1 MRIKSDGRAGRLA
14 GALLRV
20 VSITGATMLALA
32 STGEAAAQ
40 GASAPLSP
48 DAWKAVV
55 AAGQKE
61 GRVVMYTATAP
72 AIADK
77 VKAEFQKTYPGIVF
91 EWQRAASGPLTSKLE
106 QERSTGADGAD
117 VAVHTEFTWFRA
129 KAREGQLKPLNG
141 PASAAWP
148 QSVMFD
154 GAVAIVALEPEV
166 MLYNT
171 NLVKTPVT
179 GYRDALRPEFKG
191 RMAILDSVSTTMV
204 AFYDWLEKSYG
215 NEHLVAL
222 AGQLPK
228 IYPSV
233 VVGAQSVASGEIAL
247 AHFINMSTA
256 AATVASGAPVK
267 VVLPNPTFSIRWP
280 MGALGWSKRP
290 NAALLLADFLMSPKG
305 QATWNGGGES
315 ASPLPNIPGSLDNK
329 TLSPVDLVPYTD
341 AVVKTQT
348 ARWNAIFKK

>member
-1 MRIKSDGRAGRLA
+1 MCKEPEVQGERFVSAARSVLAAAGFVLVA
-14 GALLRV
+14 MG
-20 VSITGATMLALA
+20 GP
-32 STGEAAAQ
+32 GEAVAQ
-40 GASAPLSP
+40 GAATSMSP
-48 DAWKAVV
+48 DAWKTVV
-55 AAGQKE
+55 MAAQKE

-72 AIADK
+72 AIANK
-77 VKAEFQKTYPGIVF
+77 VKAEFEKTYPGIVF

-129 KAREGQLKPLNG
+129 KASAGQLKPLNG
-141 PASAAWP
+141 PAAAAWP
-148 QSVMFD
+148 SSVMFD

-215 NEHLVAL
+215 SEHLPAL
-222 AGQLPK
+222 AAQQPK

-256 AATVASGAPVK
+256 VATVASGAPVK

-305 QATWNGGGES
+305 QAAWNGGGES
-315 ASPLPNIPGSLDNK
+315 ASPLPNIPGSLDNR

-341 AVVKTQT
+341 ALVKTQT